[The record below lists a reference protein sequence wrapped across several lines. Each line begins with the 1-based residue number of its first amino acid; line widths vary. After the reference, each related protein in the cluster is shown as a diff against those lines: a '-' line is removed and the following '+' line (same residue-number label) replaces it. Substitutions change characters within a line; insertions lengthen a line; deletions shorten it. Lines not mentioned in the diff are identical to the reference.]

1 MIGNKVNYG
10 NLTNSLFHRPADGIV
25 SGHKENG
32 DKGRLSCSHRAA
44 GCSSNAFRQE
54 YRNCI
59 KAFGRT
65 VCQCAYAALSLLIPG
80 AFGGGDIKL
89 MAAAGLFLGWKSTVI
104 SAVLAVFAAGAYG
117 LYIRMIKKAGRGQCF
132 PFGPFLCAGMAAA
145 VLWGKELWEFW
156 LKL

>member
-1 MIGNKVNYG
+1 MGILQVAFFIVLLMASYQDIKKMEIK
-10 NLTNSLFHRPADGIV
+10 DGCHAAIV
-25 SGHKENG
+25 LLAVAAMLLDRNTGTAS
-32 DKGRLSCSHRAA
+32 RLLGALCVSAPML
-44 GCSSNAFRQE
+44 
-54 YRNCI
+54 
-59 KAFGRT
+59 
-65 VCQCAYAALSLLIPG
+65 ALSLLIPG

-89 MAAAGLFLGWKSTVI
+89 MAAAGLFLGWKSIVI

>member
-1 MIGNKVNYG
+1 MEIKDGCHAAIVLLAAAAMLLDRNTGIASRLLGALCVSAPMLA
-10 NLTNSLFHRPADGIV
+10 LTL
-25 SGHKENG
+25 
-32 DKGRLSCSHRAA
+32 
-44 GCSSNAFRQE
+44 
-54 YRNCI
+54 
-59 KAFGRT
+59 
-65 VCQCAYAALSLLIPG
+65 ALPG

>member
-1 MIGNKVNYG
+1 MGILQVAFFIVLLMASYQDIKKMEIK
-10 NLTNSLFHRPADGIV
+10 DGCHAAIV
-25 SGHKENG
+25 LLAAAAMLLDRNTGIAS
-32 DKGRLSCSHRAA
+32 RLLGALCVSAPML
-44 GCSSNAFRQE
+44 
-54 YRNCI
+54 
-59 KAFGRT
+59 
-65 VCQCAYAALSLLIPG
+65 ALSLLIPG

>member
-1 MIGNKVNYG
+1 MGILRTAFFIVL
-10 NLTNSLFHRPADGIV
+10 LTASYQDIKKMEIKDGCHAAIV
-25 SGHKENG
+25 LLAAAAMLLDRNTGTAS
-32 DKGRLSCSHRAA
+32 RLLGALCVSAPML
-44 GCSSNAFRQE
+44 
-54 YRNCI
+54 
-59 KAFGRT
+59 
-65 VCQCAYAALSLLIPG
+65 ALSLLIPG

-156 LKL
+156 LKLARM

>member
-1 MIGNKVNYG
+1 MGILQIAFFIVL
-10 NLTNSLFHRPADGIV
+10 LTASYQDIKKMEIKDGCHAAIV
-25 SGHKENG
+25 LLAAAAMLLDRNTGTAS
-32 DKGRLSCSHRAA
+32 RLLGALCVSAPML
-44 GCSSNAFRQE
+44 
-54 YRNCI
+54 
-59 KAFGRT
+59 
-65 VCQCAYAALSLLIPG
+65 ALSLLIPG

>member
-1 MIGNKVNYG
+1 MGILRTAFFIVL
-10 NLTNSLFHRPADGIV
+10 LTASYQDIKKMEIKDGCHAAIV
-25 SGHKENG
+25 LLAAAAMLLDRNTGTAS
-32 DKGRLSCSHRAA
+32 RLLGALCVSAPML
-44 GCSSNAFRQE
+44 
-54 YRNCI
+54 
-59 KAFGRT
+59 
-65 VCQCAYAALSLLIPG
+65 ALSLLIPG

>member
-1 MIGNKVNYG
+1 MGILRTAFFIVL
-10 NLTNSLFHRPADGIV
+10 LTASYQDIKKMEIKDGCHAAIV
-25 SGHKENG
+25 LLAVAAMLLDRNTGIAS
-32 DKGRLSCSHRAA
+32 RLL
-44 GCSSNAFRQE
+44 G
-54 YRNCI
+54 
-59 KAFGRT
+59 
-65 VCQCAYAALSLLIPG
+65 ALCVSAPMLALTLALPG

>member
-1 MIGNKVNYG
+1 MGILRTAFFIVLLAASYQDIKKMEIKDGCHAAIVLLAAAAMLLDRNTGIASRLLGALCVSAPMLA
-10 NLTNSLFHRPADGIV
+10 LTL
-25 SGHKENG
+25 
-32 DKGRLSCSHRAA
+32 
-44 GCSSNAFRQE
+44 
-54 YRNCI
+54 
-59 KAFGRT
+59 
-65 VCQCAYAALSLLIPG
+65 ALPG

-104 SAVLAVFAAGAYG
+104 SAVLAVFAAGA
-117 LYIRMIKKAGRGQCF
+117 GRGQCF

>member
-1 MIGNKVNYG
+1 MGILRTAFFIVL
-10 NLTNSLFHRPADGIV
+10 LTASYQDIKKMEIKDGCHAAIV
-25 SGHKENG
+25 LLAAAAMLLDRNTGTAS
-32 DKGRLSCSHRAA
+32 RLL
-44 GCSSNAFRQE
+44 G
-54 YRNCI
+54 
-59 KAFGRT
+59 
-65 VCQCAYAALSLLIPG
+65 ALCVSAPMLALTLALPG

>member
-1 MIGNKVNYG
+1 MGILRTAFFIVLLAASYQDIKKMEIKDGCHAAIVLLAAAAMLLDRNTGIASRLVG
-10 NLTNSLFHRPADGIV
+10 ALCVSAPMLALTLAR
-25 SGHKENG
+25 
-32 DKGRLSCSHRAA
+32 
-44 GCSSNAFRQE
+44 
-54 YRNCI
+54 
-59 KAFGRT
+59 
-65 VCQCAYAALSLLIPG
+65 PG

>member
-1 MIGNKVNYG
+1 MGILRTAFFIVL
-10 NLTNSLFHRPADGIV
+10 LTASYQDIKKMEIKDGCHAAIV
-25 SGHKENG
+25 LLAVAAMLLDRNTGTAS
-32 DKGRLSCSHRAA
+32 RLLGALCVSAPML
-44 GCSSNAFRQE
+44 
-54 YRNCI
+54 
-59 KAFGRT
+59 
-65 VCQCAYAALSLLIPG
+65 ALSLLIPG

-89 MAAAGLFLGWKSTVI
+89 MAAAGLFLGWKSIVI

>member
-1 MIGNKVNYG
+1 MGILRTAFFIVL
-10 NLTNSLFHRPADGIV
+10 LTASYQDIKKMEIKDGCHAAIV
-25 SGHKENG
+25 LLAAAAMLLDRNTGTAS
-32 DKGRLSCSHRAA
+32 RLLGALCVSAPML
-44 GCSSNAFRQE
+44 
-54 YRNCI
+54 
-59 KAFGRT
+59 
-65 VCQCAYAALSLLIPG
+65 ALSLLIPG

-89 MAAAGLFLGWKSTVI
+89 MAAAGLFLGWKSIVI

>member
-1 MIGNKVNYG
+1 MGILRTAFFIVL
-10 NLTNSLFHRPADGIV
+10 LTASYQDIKKMEIKDGCHAAIV
-25 SGHKENG
+25 LLAAAAMLLDRNTGTAS
-32 DKGRLSCSHRAA
+32 RLLGALCVSAPML
-44 GCSSNAFRQE
+44 
-54 YRNCI
+54 
-59 KAFGRT
+59 
-65 VCQCAYAALSLLIPG
+65 ALSLLIPG

-117 LYIRMIKKAGRGQCF
+117 LYIRMVKKAGRGQCF

>member
-1 MIGNKVNYG
+1 MLLAAAAMLLDRNTGTASRLLG
-10 NLTNSLFHRPADGIV
+10 ALCV
-25 SGHKENG
+25 SAPM
-32 DKGRLSCSHRAA
+32 L
-44 GCSSNAFRQE
+44 
-54 YRNCI
+54 
-59 KAFGRT
+59 
-65 VCQCAYAALSLLIPG
+65 ALSLLIPG

-117 LYIRMIKKAGRGQCF
+117 LYIRMVKKAGRGQCF

>member
-1 MIGNKVNYG
+1 MGILRTAFFIVL
-10 NLTNSLFHRPADGIV
+10 LTASYQNIKKMEIKDGCHAAIV
-25 SGHKENG
+25 LLAVAAMLLDRNTGTAS
-32 DKGRLSCSHRAA
+32 RLL
-44 GCSSNAFRQE
+44 G
-54 YRNCI
+54 
-59 KAFGRT
+59 
-65 VCQCAYAALSLLIPG
+65 ALCVSAPMLALTLALPG

>member
-1 MIGNKVNYG
+1 MGILRTAFFIVL
-10 NLTNSLFHRPADGIV
+10 LTASYQDIKKMEIKDGCHAAIV
-25 SGHKENG
+25 LLAVAAMLLDRNTGTAS
-32 DKGRLSCSHRAA
+32 RLL
-44 GCSSNAFRQE
+44 G
-54 YRNCI
+54 
-59 KAFGRT
+59 
-65 VCQCAYAALSLLIPG
+65 ALCVSAPMLALTLALPG

>member
-1 MIGNKVNYG
+1 MGILRTAFFIVL
-10 NLTNSLFHRPADGIV
+10 LTASYQDIKKMEIKDGCHAAIV
-25 SGHKENG
+25 LLAAAAMLLDRNTGIAS
-32 DKGRLSCSHRAA
+32 RLL
-44 GCSSNAFRQE
+44 G
-54 YRNCI
+54 
-59 KAFGRT
+59 
-65 VCQCAYAALSLLIPG
+65 ALCVSAPMLALTLALPG

>member
-1 MIGNKVNYG
+1 MGILRIAFFIVL
-10 NLTNSLFHRPADGIV
+10 LTASYQDIKKMEIKDGCHAAIV
-25 SGHKENG
+25 LLAAAAMLLDRNTGTAS
-32 DKGRLSCSHRAA
+32 RLLGALCVSAPML
-44 GCSSNAFRQE
+44 
-54 YRNCI
+54 
-59 KAFGRT
+59 
-65 VCQCAYAALSLLIPG
+65 ALSLLIPG

>member
-1 MIGNKVNYG
+1 MGILRTTFFIVL
-10 NLTNSLFHRPADGIV
+10 LTASYQDIKKMEIKDGCHAAIV
-25 SGHKENG
+25 LLAAAAMLLDRNTGTAS
-32 DKGRLSCSHRAA
+32 RLLGALCVSAPML
-44 GCSSNAFRQE
+44 
-54 YRNCI
+54 
-59 KAFGRT
+59 
-65 VCQCAYAALSLLIPG
+65 ALSLLIPG

>member
-1 MIGNKVNYG
+1 MGILKIAFFIVL
-10 NLTNSLFHRPADGIV
+10 LTASYQDIKKMEIKDGCHAAIV
-25 SGHKENG
+25 LLAAAAMLLDRNTGIAS
-32 DKGRLSCSHRAA
+32 RLL
-44 GCSSNAFRQE
+44 G
-54 YRNCI
+54 
-59 KAFGRT
+59 
-65 VCQCAYAALSLLIPG
+65 ALCVSAPMLALTLALPG